1 MSQPVQPGKGR
12 ASREDGTA
20 QLMRQSADLRLLRR
34 VRELLAASD
43 DFESIIRT
51 AVDALAGQAG
61 YDYVS
66 AYLKQP
72 DGLGLVHQVGYEH
85 PLRWLDIESGVRGRV
100 SRTGVAELIAD
111 VRADQDYIGNVPEI
125 GSEICVP
132 FGENTEAVGVLI
144 VESPRTRTLRAGD
157 FRIVNEIAGLLTLAI
172 ERAALARAHRTSEQ
186 RLRLALDAAAMG
198 IWTWTVDTGAIDW
211 QFAVSEGTDGQ
222 IGSIDDLLA
231 RAYAG
236 DFGHLAHAF
245 GLATSDGDL
254 DVEFRFVGDVGEPRW
269 LNLRG
274 HAIDRAA
281 DGTPRV
287 IAGVAS
293 DITGRKRL
301 EEERLRLVHLETA
314 RLNAEAAQRTMSET
328 IERLRDGFVAVD
340 PELRLTLVND
350 EAARLFS
357 GDRVDLLG
365 RPLQDAVG
373 LLGDEPAV
381 ANLVAACHSTEPS
394 SFDVLDARAERFLE
408 VRVFPGRDG
417 STLHLRDVTALRRA
431 EYERHRIEARFRSL
445 VQESSD
451 LILILTSKAVIE
463 FASPAVERMLGFQPD
478 EIIDRRDSL
487 TVHPAD
493 EKRFRRALIRVLR
506 TPGTNPPFEVRVK
519 HRDGSYRWLEVTP
532 TNLLADPL
540 IHGVVANCRDITER
554 HASEFN
560 LWLLS
565 EISTVVGSSLDT
577 AQTLEAVNRLLVTYV
592 CEVSLVAVFNER
604 GDIERHAAAER
615 EPYRQSFGDGRQ
627 LADRAVDAIGIRSG
641 RSFSSR
647 HTIVVDVAHID
658 FDETTASYVALG
670 GCLLQLGLT
679 SAVVVPIVLRGQV
692 RGVLLVGFGADA
704 EVSPPLISMFEDVS
718 RRAGLAIENAG
729 LYLHARQAIEARD
742 QFLSVAAHELR
753 TPITSV
759 TGYARMLLREL
770 GDRKDPERIAR
781 YAGRLDEAG
790 GRLATLAEDLLDVS
804 RIRSGQLPLRVGH
817 VDLGKLAQRVA
828 LRYAEHRSSARD
840 RIIFSAADGVLP
852 VMADPDRIEQVLTN
866 LIDNALKYSPPDT
879 RVDLILGGDE
889 EIVRLSVRDQ
899 GIGVAPESL
908 DAIFE
913 PFGRAANAEE
923 TGATGLGLGLYIC
936 RTIIERLGGSIW
948 AESEGE
954 ATGLT
959 VIIQLPPVS
968 KSTALATTE

>member
-1 MSQPVQPGKGR
+1 MTQRIQPENQGAPGD
-12 ASREDGTA
+12 DGTA

-34 VRELLAASD
+34 VREQLAASD
-43 DFESIIRT
+43 DFESIIRA
-51 AVDALAGQAG
+51 AVVALAGQAG
-61 YDYVS
+61 YAYVS
-66 AYLKQP
+66 AFLTQP
-72 DGLGLVHQVGYEH
+72 GGLALVHQVGYER
-85 PLRWLDIESGVRGRV
+85 PLRWLDIESGIRGRV
-100 SRTGVAELIAD
+100 ARSGVGELVSDVTADSDYVGTGL
-111 VRADQDYIGNVPEI
+111 EI

-132 FGENTEAVGVLI
+132 FGEETEAAGVLV
-144 VESPRTRTLRAGD
+144 VESPVPRTLWATD
-157 FRIVNEIAGLLTLAI
+157 FRIVSEIAGLLTLAI
-172 ERAALARAHRTSEQ
+172 ERAALAKAHRTSEQ

-198 IWTWTVDTGAIDW
+198 IWTWTIAEGTIDW
-211 QFAVSEGTDGQ
+211 QFAVSDGADSQ
-222 IGSIDDLLA
+222 IRSIDDLLA
-231 RAYAG
+231 HAHAG
-236 DFGHLAHAF
+236 DFAHLAHAF
-245 GLATSDGDL
+245 GLAATDGDL
-254 DVEFRFVGDVGEPRW
+254 DVEFRLVGDSGETRW

-314 RLNAEAAQRTMSET
+314 RLNAEEAQRAMAET

-340 PELRLTLVND
+340 SELRLSLVND
-350 EAARLFS
+350 EAARLF
-357 GDRVDLLG
+357 GGNRADLLG
-365 RPLQDAVG
+365 APLQDALG
-373 LLGDEPAV
+373 SLGDEPAV

-394 SFDVLDARAERFLE
+394 SFDLLDARAERFLE

-431 EYERHRIEARFRSL
+431 EYERQRIEARFRSL

-451 LILILTSKAVIE
+451 LILILTRKAMIE
-463 FASPAVERMLGFQPD
+463 FASPAVERMLGFRPE
-478 EIIDRRDSL
+478 EIIGRRDSL

-493 EKRFRRALIRVLR
+493 EKRFRHALIRILR
-506 TPGTNPPFEVRVK
+506 TPGTNPPFEVRVQ

-565 EISTVVGSSLDT
+565 EISTVVGSSLDL

-604 GDIERHAAAER
+604 GDVERFAAAER
-615 EPYRQSFGDGRQ
+615 EPYRPSFSDGRQ

-658 FDETTASYVALG
+658 FDETAAPYVALG

-679 SAVVVPIVLRGQV
+679 TAVVVPIVLRGQV
-692 RGVLLVGFGADA
+692 RGVLLVGFGVDA
-704 EVSPPLISMFEDVS
+704 EVSPPLIAMIEDVS

-770 GDRKDPERIAR
+770 GDRKDPDRVAR

-790 GRLATLAEDLLDVS
+790 SRLATLAEDLLDVS
-804 RIRSGQLPLRVGH
+804 RIRSGQLPLRVGK
-817 VDLGKLAQRVA
+817 VDLGALAQRVA

-840 RIIFSAADGVLP
+840 RIVFSAADGVLP
-852 VMADPDRIEQVLTN
+852 VLADPDRIEQVLTN

-879 RVDLILGGDE
+879 AVELILGGDE
-889 EIVRLSVRDQ
+889 EIVQLSVRDQ
-899 GIGVAPESL
+899 GIGVVPESL

-954 ATGLT
+954 GTGLT
-959 VIIQLPPVS
+959 VTIQLPPVT
-968 KSTALATTE
+968 KSAETARAE